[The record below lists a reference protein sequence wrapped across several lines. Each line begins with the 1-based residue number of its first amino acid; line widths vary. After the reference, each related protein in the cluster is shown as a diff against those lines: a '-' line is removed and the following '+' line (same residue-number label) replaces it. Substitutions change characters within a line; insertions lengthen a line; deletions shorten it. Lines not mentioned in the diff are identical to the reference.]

1 MKPRHGS
8 IVIGTFVLI
17 ATAYA
22 ASAQTTPAASTD
34 TLSRIKATGRIRFG
48 YRIDARPF
56 SYRDS
61 FGSAVGYSITLCDR
75 VADAIRSELRL
86 GQLAIDWVPVSAT
99 DRFQAVREHAVDM
112 LCGADTVTLAR
123 RSEVAFSIPVF
134 PGGIGVL
141 LRADAPVRLRDVLSG
156 KEQAFHPTWRAS
168 ASQVLQTR
176 ALAVVTG
183 TIAENWLEQRIDD
196 LHLIS
201 KATQVA
207 SYQEGIQ
214 AVLDR
219 HIDALF
225 GERAILLEVSRRH
238 PGADNVVVLNRLF
251 TYGPVALALPPNDE
265 RLRLLVDRTL
275 AGFYADGKIAN
286 LYTTWF
292 GEPDAAALAFFKWS
306 TVPD

>member
-8 IVIGTFVLI
+8 IVIGTLALVA
-17 ATAYA
+17 ATYA
-22 ASAQTTPAASTD
+22 ASAQTPPAASTGA
-34 TLSRIKATGRIRFG
+34 LSRIQATGRIRFG

-56 SYRDS
+56 SYRDA

-75 VADAIRSELRL
+75 IADAIRSELRL
-86 GQLAIDWVPVSAT
+86 GQLAIDWVPVSAV
-99 DRFQAVREHAVDM
+99 DRFQAVREGAVDI
-112 LCGADTVTLAR
+112 LCGADTVSLAR

-141 LRADAPVRLRDVLSG
+141 LRTDAPVRLRDVLSG
-156 KEQAFHPTWRAS
+156 KEQTFHPTWRAS

-176 ALAVVTG
+176 AFAVVTG

-196 LHLIS
+196 LHLIT

-207 SYQEGIQ
+207 SYQDGVQ

-219 HIDALF
+219 RIDALF

-251 TYGPVALALPPNDE
+251 TYGPVALTLPPNDE